1 MLDMFLIR
9 SNEESVWGANVVGEA
24 GQLVATVTGSTI
36 QTKYC
41 TIRHV
46 SEKGAKLESVLFYT
60 IYLLNKVFDK

>member
-1 MLDMFLIR
+1 MLDMLLIR

-41 TIRHV
+41 TISAQCIR
-46 SEKGAKLESVLFYT
+46 KY
-60 IYLLNKVFDK
+60 IQ